1 MKLFIS
7 VVNHNHDQMIINN
20 PTLQQLATKHH
31 VILKSNTLA
40 SPELTAYCIQNRI
53 YLLQGTSFKGFGANN
68 NEVYHYAKNKLE
80 MHENDFFLVLNLDV
94 EITLESIDRLLIEAA
109 SLSTDIAAINLYRD
123 KHFTVYDNSIRHY
136 PKLLAPIKSLLGIKR
151 NDIYDKSVI
160 DKPVRIEW
168 AAGSFLLFKAACYHA
183 LNGFDDRY
191 FMYFEDADIC
201 TRANKNGFNVFYIP
215 NIKAIHY
222 ASHQNRSVFS
232 KHFIWYW
239 CSSICYQLKF
249 IEKYSSK
256 DKGLI
261 N

>member
-53 YLLQGTSFKGFGANN
+53 SLLQCTSFKGFGANN

-80 MHENDFFLVLNLDV
+80 MHENDFFLVLNPDV

-160 DKPVRIEW
+160 DKPIRIEW

-183 LNGFDDRY
+183 LNGFDERY
-191 FMYFEDADIC
+191 FMYFEDVDIC
-201 TRANKNGFNVFYIP
+201 RRANELGLSIIYFP
-215 NIKAIHY
+215 QIKAKHLAAY
-222 ASHQNRSVFS
+222 DNRNFFS
-232 KHFIWYW
+232 KNFRWYLT
-239 CSSICYQLKF
+239 SSLKYLF
-249 IEKYSSK
+249 SIK
-256 DKGLI
+256 
-261 N
+261 